1 MALADLIQPLAG
13 GALIGLSAG
22 LLRLGTGHIAGISGI
37 LRLGVRGPGRDWQL
51 AFLAGLLLAGAGA
64 AALAGPRL
72 AAGLEHASLSAL
84 IAGGLVVGLGTGIG
98 NGCTSGH
105 GICGLARFSKRS
117 LIAVVV
123 FMTAAAAMVFIRR
136 TGGWL

>member
-1 MALADLIQPLAG
+1 MTGNSPFWPVCCWLAQARRHLP
-13 GALIGLSAG
+13 
-22 LLRLGTGHIAGISGI
+22 
-37 LRLGVRGPGRDWQL
+37 VR
-51 AFLAGLLLAGAGA
+51 A
-64 AALAGPRL
+64 L

-123 FMTAAAAMVFIRR
+123 FMPAAAAMVFIRR